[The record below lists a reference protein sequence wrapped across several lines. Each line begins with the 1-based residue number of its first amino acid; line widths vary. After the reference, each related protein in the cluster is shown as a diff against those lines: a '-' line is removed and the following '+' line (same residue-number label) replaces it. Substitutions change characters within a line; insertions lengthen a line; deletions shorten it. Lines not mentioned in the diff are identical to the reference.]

1 MGHVADG
8 DGTLL
13 LHIGQERSLVVD
25 HEVKDAV
32 VIRNG
37 ERDLVDALGFGRGAL
52 LRLELQTVERR
63 EHAELELQL
72 VIVGDLEAEPL
83 VPDPLRDGD
92 GVLLDLVLVRRN
104 FNFCKKT
111 TYRSVVDT
119 VDTRIGHIAELRALV
134 LNGVDAQVANLLE
147 GPASGATGKLLVPRL
162 DGRLLTRALELGVE
176 PLVLESLCRSHNG
189 EASRVARLES

>member
-25 HEVKDAV
+25 HEVKDAM

-92 GVLLDLVLVRRN
+92 GVLLDLVSVRRH
-104 FNFCKKT
+104 FSFCKKT

-119 VDTRIGHIAELRALV
+119 VDTRVGHIAELRALV
-134 LNGVDAQVANLLE
+134 LNRVDAQVANLLE
-147 GPASGATGKLLVPRL
+147 GPASSATGKLLVPRL
-162 DGRLLTRALELGVE
+162 DGRLLTRALDLGVE

>member
-52 LRLELQTVERR
+52 LRLESQTMERR

-104 FNFCKKT
+104 FNFCEKT

-119 VDTRIGHIAELRALV
+119 VDTRVGHIAELRTLV
-134 LNGVDAQVANLLE
+134 LNRVDAQVANLLE

-162 DGRLLTRALELGVE
+162 DGRLLTRALDLGVE
-176 PLVLESLCRSHNG
+176 PLVLESLCGSHNG